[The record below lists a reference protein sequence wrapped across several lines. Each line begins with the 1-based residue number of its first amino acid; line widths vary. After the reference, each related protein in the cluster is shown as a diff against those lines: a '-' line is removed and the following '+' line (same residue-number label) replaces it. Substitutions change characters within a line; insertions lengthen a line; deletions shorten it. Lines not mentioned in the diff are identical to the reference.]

1 MPFKTSS
8 LLIIVAMIS
17 GLSLAGCYNW
27 QSPVK
32 LPQSLRPHQPE
43 VIESDKAVIPNNTG
57 IDAGAAQ
64 NKEAASLNQVEPLN
78 QTQPPRF
85 TEAPGI
91 IQPSAIAGINT
102 FEDAMPEVKG
112 GPFKLDVDNMP
123 LPAFINEVYG
133 NMLHISFQID
143 KSLQNVSDLVTL
155 RITEPQGARE
165 LSRTV
170 AKVLAEYGVA
180 IKKEAQHYRFLQSPK
195 TPTEEPPLLI
205 SGRTLPEVPVTHRP
219 IFQVVPLYHARTNN
233 IVLSLNQMY
242 TGQELKINEDPERS
256 TITLQGSRQLVANAL
271 ETIKFLDQPSMR
283 GRYSLR
289 IDPLYQAPEALTE
302 ALVQVLQS
310 EGYGASSTL
319 PMGSILVL
327 PMSKINAVLVFTAD
341 QKVLGLV
348 KQWVEVLDKPT
359 YGSDKNTLFYYPVKN
374 TAAGALVKTL
384 SSLVP
389 GIVTQQASQTQ
400 KGPGAASQA
409 ANQAATN
416 KASIAP
422 QTSGTSTGAK
432 ASLVVD
438 EQRNAILFFGNSDT
452 WSQMLPIIRQ
462 MDTQSKQVMIEVTIA
477 EVTLGNTDTFGIQW
491 LAHGSSGDFGFNVGT
506 LLGTGALAPAAGA
519 LNYILDSGGKT
530 RMVLKALATDSRV
543 NVLSTPRLMVKS
555 GEEAAIEIGD
565 EVPIVTSQGVPS
577 GSPQTGGDSIFTQN
591 VQYRKTGVILNVKPI
606 VHSGRRIDLDV
617 SQELSKATENLTSAI
632 SSPAIQNRKVETT
645 LTLKDGASVLIA
657 GIIRDDNSYD
667 SNGIPYLRDI
677 PWLGYLFSTK
687 GRSHDK
693 SEIVI
698 MITPYIMEDD
708 EDVESISDA
717 FRKQYSFDD
726 AANTLPNKP

>member
-8 LLIIVAMIS
+8 LLIIAALIS
-17 GLSLAGCYNW
+17 SLSLAGCYTW
-27 QSPVK
+27 QSPIK
-32 LPQSLRPHQPE
+32 LPEPLRPRQQE
-43 VIESDKAVIPNNTG
+43 VRALDDKTGASNITG
-57 IDAGAAQ
+57 IGTVAEEQKQAIPS
-64 NKEAASLNQVEPLN
+64 NRTK
-78 QTQPPRF
+78 PPRF
-85 TEAPGI
+85 TETPGI
-91 IQPSAIAGINT
+91 MQPSAIAGLDT
-102 FEDAMPEVKG
+102 FEETMPGLKG

-143 KSLQNVSDLVTL
+143 KSLQSVSDLITL
-155 RITEPQGARE
+155 RITEPQSAQE
-165 LSRTV
+165 LSRVV
-170 AKVLAEYGVA
+170 AKVLSEYGVA
-180 IKKEAQHYRFLQSPK
+180 IKKEEQHYRFLQSTK
-195 TPTEEPPLLI
+195 TPADEPPLLI

-219 IFQVVPLYHARTNN
+219 IFQVVPLYHVRNVNVTSA
-233 IVLSLNQMY
+233 LNQMY
-242 TGQELKINEDPERS
+242 AGQDLKIMDDLERN
-256 TITLQGSRQLVANAL
+256 TITLQGSRHLVANAL
-271 ETIKFLDQPSMR
+271 ETIKFLDQPTMR

-289 IDPLYQAPEALTE
+289 IDPLYQTPEALSE

-341 QKVLGLV
+341 PKVLGLV
-348 KQWVEVLDKPT
+348 KQWVEALDQPT
-359 YGSDKNTLFYYPVKN
+359 YANDKNTLFYYPVKN

-384 SSLVP
+384 SALVP
-389 GIVTQQASQTQ
+389 NIVIQQAAQTQ
-400 KGPGAASQA
+400 KNPGAAAQGATANA
-409 ANQAATN
+409 A
-416 KASIAP
+416 S
-422 QTSGTSTGAK
+422 QTSGTGSGGQK
-432 ASLVVD
+432 SSLVVD
-438 EQRNAILFFGNSDT
+438 EQRNAVLFFGNADT
-452 WSQMLPIIRQ
+452 WSQILPIIRQ
-462 MDTQSKQVMIEVTIA
+462 MDTQSKQVLIEVTIA
-477 EVTLGNTDTFGIQW
+477 EVTLGDTDTFGIQW
-491 LAHGSSGDFGFNVGT
+491 SAHGKSGDFGFDVGT
-506 LLGTGALAPAAGA
+506 LVGAASPVANAFNYV
-519 LNYILDSGGKT
+519 LNSGGKT

-632 SSPAIQNRKVETT
+632 SSPTIQNRKVETT
-645 LTLKDGASVLIA
+645 LSLKDGASVLIA

-667 SNGIPYLRDI
+667 SSGIPYLKDI
-677 PWLGYLFSTK
+677 PWLGYLFSSK

-708 EDVESISDA
+708 DDVESISDA
-717 FRKQYSFDD
+717 FRDQYSFNQKP
-726 AANTLPNKP
+726 NTALQKP